1 MAERAAFHESLT
13 DINVY
18 RRVKAGIVDGSLV
31 YPGEIVYTDED
42 VALLEVN
49 PLINPL
55 INPLVVPLHRNPF
68 KTVYYMPF

>member
-55 INPLVVPLHRNPF
+55 HTLYPCIETLS
-68 KTVYYMPF
+68 KQCTIMPH